1 MSHSNNYNSTQIWD
15 SVKVADPVTGV
26 EYAYVARQLAA
37 GSVSTVPACSVWP
50 ASFAS
55 CAFFTKE
62 LFDPNHVDDLFS
74 HLNGTISVGDYLQ
87 TGAYS
92 GGYLTSCMQVV
103 DKITEVQF
111 DSGNGTTVC
120 PDDFDNFHGVNTG
133 CPCTLAFLD
142 LVVMNSTGT
151 PSPYATIHNNCADCQ
166 GQSVVAAISGC
177 TDSTAIN
184 YDATATV
191 DDGSCIFVRLG
202 CMDSTALNYN
212 AAANTDDGSC
222 VYPVLGCT
230 DITAQNYNALANS
243 DDGSCIYCIYGC
255 TSSTALNF
263 NPLATCD
270 NGTCIACI
278 NGCMN
283 ANSANYNPNAT
294 CDDGS
299 CSGCVYGCTDSN
311 SSNFDATATCDDGSC
326 CIDGCTNPKSINY
339 NVLATCDD
347 GSCTTCVYGC
357 MDTSALNYSALA
369 TCDDGSCLESECS
382 DCFKLLN
389 VLYNEA
395 KCEGCTEDDYM
406 IEEKNLQRFTNLRL
420 MRDLA
425 YECGDQDYID
435 IMSFEEYELCSTLL
449 DEHTNEKVND
459 YKIYG
464 CTNPASLNYNAKATH
479 PCEKN
484 NILNFCC
491 GETSTVRV
499 SGCTDPLAT
508 NYNPSANIDDGLCFY

>member
-1 MSHSNNYNSTQIWD
+1 MSHSSSYNPT
-15 SVKVADPVTGV
+15 
-26 EYAYVARQLAA
+26 
-37 GSVSTVPACSVWP
+37 
-50 ASFAS
+50 
-55 CAFFTKE
+55 
-62 LFDPNHVDDLFS
+62 N
-74 HLNGTISVGDYLQ
+74 
-87 TGAYS
+87 
-92 GGYLTSCMQVV
+92 
-103 DKITEVQF
+103 
-111 DSGNGTTVC
+111 
-120 PDDFDNFHGVNTG
+120 
-133 CPCTLAFLD
+133 
-142 LVVMNSTGT
+142 
-151 PSPYATIHNNCADCQ
+151 
-166 GQSVVAAISGC
+166 
-177 TDSTAIN
+177 
-184 YDATATV
+184 
-191 DDGSCIFVRLG
+191 
-202 CMDSTALNYN
+202 
-212 AAANTDDGSC
+212 
-222 VYPVLGCT
+222 
-230 DITAQNYNALANS
+230 
-243 DDGSCIYCIYGC
+243 IYCIYGC

-299 CSGCVYGCTDSN
+299 CSGCVYGCTNSN
-311 SSNFDATATCDDGSC
+311 SSNYDETATCDDGSC

-357 MDTSALNYSALA
+357 MDTNALNYSARA
-369 TCDDGSCLESECS
+369 TCDDGSCLEGECS

-420 MRDLA
+420 MRELA

-464 CTNPASLNYNAKATH
+464 CTNPASANYNAKATH

-508 NYNPSANIDDGLCFY
+508 NYNPSANIDDGLCFYLKVMN